1 MLRDICSIFS
11 TFYSASEFQVAC
23 AKSAFYK
30 PDLLSKS
37 VQTCRKFN
45 LLGGKSMENFESLSK
60 KVETAARNVEDDEA
74 LTADAP
80 EEYLDPITY
89 TFMTDPVLLPTS
101 NTVVDRSSI
110 AQHLLNDPHDPFNRK
125 ELTMEMVV
133 SATELKA
140 EMTKWI
146 NEKKKASNI
155 MN

>member
-1 MLRDICSIFS
+1 
-11 TFYSASEFQVAC
+11 
-23 AKSAFYK
+23 
-30 PDLLSKS
+30 
-37 VQTCRKFN
+37 
-45 LLGGKSMENFESLSK
+45 MENFESLSK